1 MKKLFAALGAL
12 GLCLSVATAAPAS
25 DQQRH
30 SLWSLQ
36 GKTNTVYLLGS
47 VHFLKESE
55 QLPQALDDAYKASEV
70 LLMEIDMDD
79 LDPLEAQQVT
89 MELGL
94 LPDGQSLQ
102 QQLGQESYTKL
113 VTRAQDVGI
122 DPSLL
127 NRFQPWFAAMTLV
140 QMQLMKMGLA
150 PTSGVEQ
157 RFTTRAVADKKPIHG
172 LETVREQLGMLA
184 GLPQKQQRE
193 FLLYSIEDADRM
205 AKEIDDLL
213 SAWRRGDSK
222 ALAKLLAEGFDEYP
236 DLYRPLTT
244 DRNRRWLGQVEAL
257 LDDREDY
264 LVVVGTLHLVGKG
277 SLIELLEK
285 QGHRVVQ
292 H

>member
-1 MKKLFAALGAL
+1 MKKLFVALSAL
-12 GLCLSVATAAPAS
+12 CFYISVAAAA

-30 SLWSLQ
+30 SLWSLK

-47 VHFLKESE
+47 VHFLNESE
-55 QLPQALDDAYKASEV
+55 QLPQALDDAYKSAEV

-79 LDPLEAQQVT
+79 LDPAEAQQVT
-89 MELGL
+89 MELGM
-94 LPDGQSLQ
+94 LPAGQTLQ
-102 QQLGQESYTKL
+102 KQLGEETYSRL
-113 VTRAQDVGI
+113 MARAKDVGV
-122 DPSLL
+122 DAELL

-140 QMQLMKMGLA
+140 QLQLMKMGLA

-172 LETVREQLGMLA
+172 LETLREQLGMLA
-184 GLPQKQQRE
+184 SLPAKQQRE
-193 FLLYSIEDADRM
+193 FLLYSIDDADRM
-205 AKEIDDLL
+205 AEEIDDLL
-213 SAWRRGDSK
+213 SAWRRGDAK
-222 ALAKLLAEGFDEYP
+222 ALAKLLAEGFEQYP

-244 DRNRRWLGQVEAL
+244 ERNRRWVGQVEPL

-264 LVVVGTLHLVGKG
+264 LVVVGTLHLVGKD

-285 QGHRVVQ
+285 KGHRITQ